1 MMPLALFLTLAQQ
14 CAPAVAPA
22 TMAAVVRVESA
33 FNPWAIGVVHGRL
46 ARQPRNFGEAHAT
59 VRALEAAGWN
69 YSAGLAQVNRSN
81 WARLNLTPDTVF
93 DPCSNLAAGAAI
105 LKECFTRAQRTRAR
119 RQDALRAAL
128 SCYASGDF
136 SAGYRTGYVQRV
148 VANAANAAGALEAGP
163 PVETAVGPGAVTGI
177 VSGIVP
183 GVASGVVPAVEPDTP
198 PIPVIAVDPERAPV
212 ITPQPDP
219 SSSHRAG
226 SRTDRLENPAGEAA
240 RDSAV
245 VF

>member
-1 MMPLALFLTLAQQ
+1 MIPLSVLLALTQQ
-14 CAPAVAPA
+14 CAPGVASA
-22 TMAAVVRVESA
+22 TMAAVVGVESA

-46 ARQPRNFGEAHAT
+46 ARQPRNFGEARAT

-93 DPCSNLAAGAAI
+93 EPCRNLAAGAAV
-105 LKECFTRAQRTRAR
+105 LQACFGRAR
-119 RQDALRAAL
+119 RLPMHAHAQDALRAAL

-148 VANAANAAGALEAGP
+148 VAEAARVLAIVPAI
-163 PVETAVGPGAVTGI
+163 GPGVVTG
-177 VSGIVP
+177 VVT
-183 GVASGVVPAVEPDTP
+183 GVVPAVEPDTP
-198 PIPVIAVDPERAPV
+198 PIPVIAVDPASAPTA
-212 ITPQPDP
+212 IPQPAASLRHP
-219 SSSHRAG
+219 G
-226 SRTDRLENPAGEAA
+226 SRTDRPQSPPGEPAQ
-240 RDSAV
+240 DSAV